1 MFQPLTLRKGQ
12 DSTSTLSSRLHI
24 ILKCSTITTTSI
36 SHLMYARTFV
46 CTNLRRCT
54 DVYTYVPT
62 YVGVVGYV
70 VAKHTITSTY
80 T

>member
-24 ILKCSTITTTSI
+24 ILKCSTSNTTSI

-46 CTNLRRCT
+46 CTYLLRCI

-62 YVGVVGYV
+62 YLGVVGYV